1 MNCLK
6 IYPIKTI
13 IILFSLLVIILG
25 RGDYLFYHFVLKMI
39 SIIIFFTIFFVG
51 WNSREFTGEHS
62 FLFIAIACM
71 IIGLFDIF
79 HMITY
84 NGTVFFDYIVP
95 NIHSKLW
102 VAARLTES
110 FSLLIALLIL
120 KYHKFIN
127 IDLVFSI
134 YFLLTMIILFDI
146 LYYQKI
152 FPVCFVEGRGFTRF
166 RICSECLIILTFLF
180 SIYLIVKE
188 KGLLHPQLR
197 QLALISLSLSV
208 IAEVFI
214 SLNAYNP
221 YNFTHMLGQIFKVL
235 ALVYLF
241 RALVE
246 EVLKKPYRNLFQQHN
261 YSQHKL
267 IVSASFLSTMVHDLK
282 NPLANI
288 RALCQLSK
296 IAKTEEKERLI
307 LIK

>member
-62 FLFIAIACM
+62 FLFIAI
-71 IIGLFDIF
+71 
-79 HMITY
+79 
-84 NGTVFFDYIVP
+84 
-95 NIHSKLW
+95 
-102 VAARLTES
+102 S

-166 RICSECLIILTFLF
+166 RICSECLWPDI
-180 SIYLIVKE
+180 
-188 KGLLHPQLR
+188 
-197 QLALISLSLSV
+197 
-208 IAEVFI
+208 
-214 SLNAYNP
+214 
-221 YNFTHMLGQIFKVL
+221 
-235 ALVYLF
+235 
-241 RALVE
+241 
-246 EVLKKPYRNLFQQHN
+246 
-261 YSQHKL
+261 
-267 IVSASFLSTMVHDLK
+267 
-282 NPLANI
+282 
-288 RALCQLSK
+288 
-296 IAKTEEKERLI
+296 
-307 LIK
+307 